1 MSDLLP
7 VQLVPVRT
15 LVTLLE
21 RGQIELDSTAILVLY
36 VLASSTNPV
45 SWEVWM
51 DHPTI
56 ARRTGLSITPIKN
69 AIKRLEKCSILRVV
83 GHEQKGVVRW
93 RMQLSPPGETVVKP
107 AGQTSEV
114 FDPLAFADKLSEP
127 IGEIAPDRVRTIVRY
142 FLRSGS
148 KDKFWTSQITSEESL
163 RRHLPRMDDQCR
175 SKEPKSRTVDIGQ
188 PKYHNDTWQ
197 PKPLSYK
204 IS

>member
-36 VLASSTNPV
+36 VLASSTNPA

-127 IGEIAPDRVRTIVRY
+127 IGEIAPDRVRAIIRF
-142 FLRSGS
+142 FLHPES
-148 KDKFWTSQITSEESL
+148 KDKFWLKTITSESSL
-163 RRHLPRMDDQCR
+163 RKNLPKMNEQYG
-175 SKEPKSRTVDIGQ
+175 SKEPRAKIMKLGIPR
-188 PKYHNDTWQ
+188 YRNDDWT
-197 PKPLSYK
+197 PKPLSFK
-204 IS
+204 AG